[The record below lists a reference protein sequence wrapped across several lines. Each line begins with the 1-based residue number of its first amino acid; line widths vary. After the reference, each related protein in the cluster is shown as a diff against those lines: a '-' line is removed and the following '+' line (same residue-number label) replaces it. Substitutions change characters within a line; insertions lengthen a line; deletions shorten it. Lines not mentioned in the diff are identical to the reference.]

1 MGYVI
6 GFFLA
11 IFALYI
17 ALWLIV
23 AAIVYLVVPALLIL
37 VTVGM
42 LGGVVFA
49 AAVAV
54 LTLAGVG
61 SWGARTITPD
71 DVVRGA
77 VTLPWRKKTE
87 PFAPDRA
94 WPSYLVAQWR
104 TDLVKAW
111 EGARAALLRVLRRL
125 NGFTKTLEYPFAW
138 TPLLVFLYGG
148 WAAVVVG
155 ALAGGLVIVT
165 LGALVLGPAWVGA
178 VAVIGLARSVDL
190 VVRRRRKASGS
201 CPSCYFVTMLPAYGC
216 DHCQELHRDLRPGW
230 LGAVW
235 HKCWCGTKLPTTV
248 LRAAKRLGSRC
259 PRCGQSLRT
268 GAALLTDIRLPVFG
282 PMSAGKTRLVY
293 AGLVAL
299 RDRLAADG
307 AQMTFDDPTSGTTFG
322 EAIKIIES
330 GDSTQKTVQGPLP
343 RPVSARVTSGKRA
356 ALLHLFDAA
365 GEYYVDRDDNSKLE
379 FLDTAQGLV
388 FVVDPFSVR
397 WVTDQLTGARNERL
411 VAAHPADEDPE
422 RVYHVTV
429 RRLAEYGVDT
439 ARRHLAVAVV
449 KSDLL
454 IDLPLAADLR
464 TGNAREWLNQAGLD
478 NLVLSAERDFAEV
491 RYFAVASVAGKAS
504 ESLSPA
510 NPFLW
515 LMSEVG
521 FVPGQ
526 GNRPVPAN

>member
-11 IFALYI
+11 ILALYI
-17 ALWLIV
+17 ALWLVV
-23 AAIVYLVVPALLIL
+23 AAIVYFVVPALL
-37 VTVGM
+37 VTVTVAI
-42 LGGVVFA
+42 LFGVVFA

-61 SWGARTITPD
+61 SWGARTITPE
-71 DVVRGA
+71 DVHRGA

-87 PFAPDRA
+87 AFPPDRA

-104 TDLVKAW
+104 ADLEK
-111 EGARAALLRVLRRL
+111 GYQGGRDALMRVLRRL
-125 NGFTKTLEYPFAW
+125 NRFTRSLEYAIAW

-148 WAAVVVG
+148 WVAVVLG
-155 ALAGGLVIVT
+155 ALVGGAVVMVI
-165 LGALVLGPAWVGA
+165 GALVLGPAWVGT
-178 VAVIGLARSVDL
+178 VVVIGLVRSVDL

-201 CPSCYFVTMLPAYGC
+201 CPACYFVTMLPAYEC
-216 DHCQELHRDLRPGW
+216 ADCQELHRDLRPGW

-235 HKCWCGTKLPTTV
+235 HKCRCGAKLPTTV
-248 LRAAKRLGSRC
+248 LRAGKRLGPRC
-259 PRCGQSLRT
+259 PRCRQSLRKD
-268 GAALLTDIRLPVFG
+268 AALLTDIRLPVFG

-299 RDRLAADG
+299 RDRLAAVG
-307 AQMTFDDPTSGTTFG
+307 AGLTFDDQTSGETFG
-322 EAIKIIES
+322 EATKIIES
-330 GDSTQKTVQGPLP
+330 GDSTQKTVQGALP

-411 VAAHPADEDPE
+411 VAAHPAAEDPE

-439 ARRHLAVAVV
+439 GSRHLAVAVV

-454 IDLPLAADLR
+454 IDLPLAGDLR

-478 NLVLSAERDFAEV
+478 NLVLSAERDFAQV
-491 RYFAVASVAGKAS
+491 RYFAVASAGKAGDA
-504 ESLSPA
+504 LSPA

-521 FVPGQ
+521 FVPSQ